1 MNDVLSTTLIK
12 SKAIGVFDS
21 NINGLTVLRELC
33 KILPNESFV
42 YLGDT
47 ARLPYG
53 TKTKN
58 TVLQYSKQMVDF
70 LTKQDV
76 KMVVVACNTATVAS
90 LSCLK
95 EIYSNLPIVG
105 VVEPG
110 SLIAANTTKSNKIG
124 LIATETTILSQG
136 YQKTLAN
143 INPKIKVYTQ
153 ACNLLVS
160 LAEEGFVSNE
170 IAILAL
176 KQYLTPIFNADE
188 NIDVLLLGCTHFPV
202 FKETIKNNIAN
213 HVNIVDS
220 AESTAQYVKE
230 TLLKNNLANNA
241 ANKTT
246 IQYFVTDN
254 PLRFARIGSL
264 FFGNPISDINTID
277 AI

>member
-1 MNDVLSTTLIK
+1 MSNFLSAASVK
-12 SKAIGVFDS
+12 SIGVFDS
-21 NINGLTVLRELC
+21 GMGGLTVLRELC
-33 KILPNESFV
+33 KILPNESFI

-58 TVLQYSKQMVDF
+58 TVLQYSKQMANF
-70 LTKQDV
+70 LAKQDV
-76 KMVVVACNTATVAS
+76 KMIIVACNTATVAS

-95 EIYSNLPIVG
+95 EIYSPLPIIG

-110 SLIAANTTKSNKIG
+110 SLIAANTTKTNKIG

-136 YQKTLAN
+136 YQKTLEN

-170 IAILAL
+170 IAKLAL
-176 KQYLTPIFNADE
+176 KEYLTPIFNEDIA
-188 NIDVLLLGCTHFPV
+188 IDVLLLGCTHFPV
-202 FKETIKNNIAN
+202 FKEAIKNIVSN

-220 AESTAQYVKE
+220 AESTAKYVKQ
-230 TLLKNNLANNA
+230 TLEKNNLVNNT
-241 ANKTT
+241 ANKAT
-246 IQYFVTDN
+246 IKYFVTDN

-264 FFGNPISDINTID
+264 FFGDNISEISTID